1 MPDSIANLVALLHLG
16 DSSLP
21 TGGFA
26 FSGGL
31 ESSAKLGLLGRYEDL
46 ESYFRAVIEQAGE
59 GELPYLQAAWE
70 LAAPPPGADLAEVAA
85 YYDAFLAVPTLH
97 HASVVQGRTCLR
109 LFGALHPDVPCEDL
123 RAWFAA
129 HELPPHLVLVL
140 GLTLG
145 RAHYSLP
152 AAATLFLY
160 TTVRDQLSAAIRL
173 GLLGPTDAHTLL
185 ASLYPAMATARAA
198 AAARPWRA
206 ATRRYP
212 LLELAQASHPYVY
225 AKLFQS

>member
-1 MPDSIANLVALLHLG
+1 MV
-16 DSSLP
+16 
-21 TGGFA
+21 
-26 FSGGL
+26 
-31 ESSAKLGLLGRYEDL
+31 KLGLGHK
-46 ESYFRAVIEQAGE
+46 AGE
-59 GELPYLQAAWE
+59 RLVIRGALAGQAHDERGAQGKIGDALLE
-70 LAAPPPGADLAEVAA
+70 APHQLPGAR
-85 YYDAFLAVPTLH
+85 LAVPTLH

-129 HELPPHLVLVL
+129 HDLPPHLVLVL

-145 RAHYSLP
+145 RAQYSLP

-160 TTVRDQLSAAIRL
+160 TTVRDQLSADIRL

-185 ASLYPAMATARAA
+185 ANLYPAMASARAA

-206 ATRRYP
+206 ATRHYP